1 MEILLTLTG
10 IDHYIDPEELE
21 PNQEVILRKEPSNNK
36 DKKAIAVYIKDTVKI
51 GYVANSVY
59 SVAKGTYS
67 AGRLYDKVENES
79 KAVIQVIL
87 RNSAIMVISIE
98 NKKA

>member
-21 PNQEVILRKEPSNNK
+21 PNQEVILRKEQSNKK
-36 DKKAIAVYIKDTVKI
+36 DKEAIAVYIKDTVKI

-67 AGRLYDKVENES
+67 AGRLYDKVDSEA

>member
-21 PNQEVILRKEPSNNK
+21 PNQKVILRKEPSNKK
-36 DKKAIAVYIKDTVKI
+36 DTEAIAVYIKDTVKI

-67 AGRLYDKVENES
+67 AGRLYDKVDSEA

>member
-21 PNQEVILRKEPSNNK
+21 PNQEVILRKEPSNKK
-36 DKKAIAVYIKDTVKI
+36 DKEAIAVYIKDTVKI

-67 AGRLYDKVENES
+67 AGRLHDKVDNEA

>member
-21 PNQEVILRKEPSNNK
+21 PDQEVILRKEPSNKK
-36 DKKAIAVYIKDTVKI
+36 DKEAIAVYIKDTVKI

-98 NKKA
+98 NKNA

>member
-21 PNQEVILRKEPSNNK
+21 PNQEVILRKEPSNKK
-36 DKKAIAVYIKDTVKI
+36 DKEAIAIYIKDTVKI

-67 AGRLYDKVENES
+67 AGRLYDKVENEA

>member
-10 IDHYIDPEELE
+10 IEHHIDPEELE
-21 PNQEVILRKEPSNNK
+21 PNQEVILRKEPSNKK
-36 DKKAIAVYIKDTVKI
+36 DKEAIAVYIKDTVKI